1 MISLPNPFTN
11 MELTQEQYDHLL
23 AVYVEQVVD
32 GMDMDALVEFVSDK
46 IEEEMRSN
54 YSTPDELIEE
64 VKCFFGDD
72 DYVEELL
79 EDIKNV

>member
-1 MISLPNPFTN
+1 MISLPNFTN
-11 MELTQEQYDHLL
+11 KMELTQEQYDHLL

-32 GMDMDALVEFVSDK
+32 GMDMDDLVQFVSDK

-64 VKCFFGDD
+64 VKCCFGDD
-72 DYVEELL
+72 DYVEDLL
-79 EDIKNV
+79 KDIKNM